1 MKRKAKSSCLA
12 NNWKLQEW
20 LVTWEKFFQG
30 LDLFVLR
37 SAGHWR
43 GGQVDF
49 GVGEHLAQNAEW
61 SKRSTTK
68 KPTKDIGVITK
79 WPKKWSHQRWSRR
92 SRIGVRI
99 KIIGQ
104 EPCWSSIG
112 PSSCQT
118 SPRCRTHR
126 RAGHRCSQ
134 CRHRDRIEQEALKN
148 MICSTCWLF
157 ARAKRW
163 QAQTRKRASWGFNSF
178 WSPALNLNA
187 SSFVNFMMNVD
198 IFIEYYYWV
207 RSRWLFWTPTFM
219 AGVETCTEF
228 AGKLIE
234 TRFIVLAHNC
244 RWFIFTNNSQ
254 EGFTVRGGPS
264 SQRMI

>member
-30 LDLFVLR
+30 LDLFVFR

-43 GGQVDF
+43 GSQVDF

-112 PSSCQT
+112 PLSCQT
-118 SPRCRTHR
+118 SLRCRTHR

-134 CRHRDRIEQEALKN
+134 CHHCDCNEQEGKKYDL
-148 MICSTCWLF
+148 
-157 ARAKRW
+157 
-163 QAQTRKRASWGFNSF
+163 
-178 WSPALNLNA
+178 LNLLTTCK
-187 SSFVNFMMNVD
+187 SEEV
-198 IFIEYYYWV
+198 
-207 RSRWLFWTPTFM
+207 
-219 AGVETCTEF
+219 AG
-228 AGKLIE
+228 AGEEKSKLGI
-234 TRFIVLAHNC
+234 
-244 RWFIFTNNSQ
+244 
-254 EGFTVRGGPS
+254 
-264 SQRMI
+264 

>member
-1 MKRKAKSSCLA
+1 MLKQHRA
-12 NNWKLQEW
+12 
-20 LVTWEKFFQG
+20 
-30 LDLFVLR
+30 FVLPDFTALQN
-37 SAGHWR
+37 SSESWT
-43 GGQVDF
+43 QVF
-49 GVGEHLAQNAEW
+49 AM
-61 SKRSTTK
+61 
-68 KPTKDIGVITK
+68 
-79 WPKKWSHQRWSRR
+79 
-92 SRIGVRI
+92 
-99 KIIGQ
+99 
-104 EPCWSSIG
+104 
-112 PSSCQT
+112 PSSWSYWT
-118 SPRCRTHR
+118 RSN
-126 RAGHRCSQ
+126 
-134 CRHRDRIEQEALKN
+134 KN

-163 QAQTRKRASWGFNSF
+163 QAQARKRASWGFNSF
-178 WSPALNLNA
+178 WSPSLNLNA